1 MVFACLYE
9 KKGARSLAAAMRNID
24 PNSHALASAG
34 SSSIGL
40 LPGLR
45 LRVLRLRSGLP
56 LFDFGF
62 LLKPDAFGGVVIS
75 MRLYVFY
82 VRLIEDCT
90 SFAIITEG
98 IMKMVV

>member
-45 LRVLRLRSGLP
+45 LRILRLRSDLP
-56 LFDFGF
+56 LFDLGF

-75 MRLYVFY
+75 MRLYVFTLDLSRIAP
-82 VRLIEDCT
+82 RLQL
-90 SFAIITEG
+90 
-98 IMKMVV
+98 

>member
-1 MVFACLYE
+1 
-9 KKGARSLAAAMRNID
+9 MRNID

-45 LRVLRLRSGLP
+45 LRVLRLRSDLP
-56 LFDFGF
+56 LFDLGF
-62 LLKPDAFGGVVIS
+62 LLKPDAFWGIVIS
-75 MRLYVFY
+75 MRLYVFTLDLSRI
-82 VRLIEDCT
+82 VLR
-90 SFAIITEG
+90 FAIITEG

>member
-1 MVFACLYE
+1 MADGAVAFACLYE
-9 KKGARSLAAAMRNID
+9 KKGARSRAAAMRHID

-34 SSSIGL
+34 NSSIRL

-75 MRLYVFY
+75 MRLYVFTLDLSRIAP
-82 VRLIEDCT
+82 RLQL
-90 SFAIITEG
+90 
-98 IMKMVV
+98 